1 MSFKFPVNELKI
13 GMFVEI
19 PLPWH
24 RHPFMKNAFLISS
37 PDDLMK
43 IQNLGIPEVIV
54 DPERSQVLD
63 TDTGDDEVSRAEG
76 KAGHIPVVPSEL
88 YQVIRDPGLKPEKR
102 AELVNVYTLKMME
115 NLFKTPTVSRIREVK
130 RGIISVVDLILKDA
144 ETTRYLIHITA
155 HDWYT
160 YTHCSNVGILGV
172 ALAKA
177 VFGLDSEH
185 DLYALGVGFFLHDL
199 GKVRIADSI
208 LNKPGPLTEA
218 EMKEI
223 RKHPYY
229 GFAMLTEARQLT
241 LESKTIVLQ
250 HHERF
255 DGSGYPRGLKG
266 KEIHLYG
273 RLCALVD
280 VFDALTSDRPY
291 RKGMSCFEALK
302 LMRDGML
309 NHFEVS
315 LFEKMVNMF
324 KV

>member
-1 MSFKFPVNELKI
+1 MSFKVPVDELRV

-24 RHPFMKNAFLISS
+24 RHPFIKNAFLISS
-37 PDDLMK
+37 LEDLRK
-43 IQNLGIPEVIV
+43 IKKLGIHEVIV
-54 DPERSQVLD
+54 DPERSRVLEAEE
-63 TDTGDDEVSRAEG
+63 GALQDEEIVEERTPG
-76 KAGHIPVVPSEL
+76 VLPEL
-88 YQVIRDPGLKPEKR
+88 PQVIRDPSLKPEKK
-102 AELVNVYTLKMME
+102 ADLMYTYTLQMMDS
-115 NLFKTPTVSRIREVK
+115 LFKTPTVSRIREIK
-130 RGIISVVDLILKDA
+130 SGIIRVVDIILKDG
-144 ETTRYLIHITA
+144 ETTRYLINMTS

-160 YTHCSNVGILGV
+160 YTHCTNVGILGV

-208 LNKPGPLTEA
+208 LNKNGPLTEG

-241 LESKTIVLQ
+241 EESKIIVLQ
-250 HHERF
+250 HHERY

-266 KEIHLYG
+266 NEIHLYG

-291 RKGMSCFEALK
+291 RKGMSSFEALK
-302 LMRDGML
+302 LMRDEML
-309 NHFEVS
+309 HHFQAS
-315 LFEKMVNMF
+315 LFEKMVNML